1 MKSKKTVM
9 NLDENIRKTSYNFF
23 DYLDKF
29 FHQRRIIK
37 TLKKEVSYLNNF
49 VDVGAY
55 KGTYTD
61 LILNNFKPKKI
72 LMFEPQE
79 EIFNFLK
86 KKYSDNKDMFICLTK
101 HYPTKISQQNLIL
114 INII

>member
-1 MKSKKTVM
+1 M

-29 FHQRRIIK
+29 SSEKNYQNFK
-37 TLKKEVSYLNNF
+37 EEVSYLNNF

-61 LILNNFKPKKI
+61 LILNNFKPKK
-72 LMFEPQE
+72 
-79 EIFNFLK
+79 
-86 KKYSDNKDMFICLTK
+86 Y
-101 HYPTKISQQNLIL
+101 
-114 INII
+114 